1 MAPNSASPDWRT
13 IAEQAT
19 NEMDPKNLT
28 TLISHLC
35 AAIDQREGSLAAC
48 RSQVKLQLNHFLPDG
63 TLRAAFFV
71 SSTHKQSAVYWQS
84 IYKF

>member
-28 TLISHLC
+28 TLISQLC
-35 AAIDQREGSLAAC
+35 AAIDQREASLAAC
-48 RSQVKLQLNHFLPDG
+48 KSQV
-63 TLRAAFFV
+63 AA
-71 SSTHKQSAVYWQS
+71 
-84 IYKF
+84 